1 MASHICTTCPAGTT
15 NAAGDVSSGLD
26 TACDTPTASPTTDD
40 LQPVGPWEINFL
52 EMTTNFDFESTREV
66 NMTYEIGTGHE
77 YEAELFDIDC
87 ITPVS
92 TPNVMIVNEILGEEG
107 GGMFEDSVH
116 YDFVTLSYDF
126 DKSKIVGSSIWNDSL
141 NQIQFCQVF
150 QLKEGTFVIEEDERK
165 VVIDFDLT
173 ASFLAENQAL
183 GASSANSET
192 GSAGVNSYVEAYK
205 CGAGANGMDAT
216 TSALVKNDD
225 LVVCIRSKS
234 IDVEIV
240 SLDAMVSCSIQIHF
254 QLICR
259 SPAHSCVL

>member
-1 MASHICTTCPAGTT
+1 
-15 NAAGDVSSGLD
+15 
-26 TACDTPTASPTTDD
+26 
-40 LQPVGPWEINFL
+40 
-52 EMTTNFDFESTREV
+52 
-66 NMTYEIGTGHE
+66 MTYEIGTGHE
-77 YEAELFDIDC
+77 YEAKLFDVDC

-92 TPNVMIVNEILGEEG
+92 TPNVMIVNEILEEEG
-107 GGMFEDSVH
+107 GGIFEDSVD

-141 NQIQFCQVF
+141 NQIEFCQVF
-150 QLKEGTFVIEEDERK
+150 RLKEGTFVIKEDERK

-192 GSAGVNSYVEAYK
+192 DSAGVNSYIEAYK
-205 CGAGANGMDAT
+205 CGAGANGMDSI